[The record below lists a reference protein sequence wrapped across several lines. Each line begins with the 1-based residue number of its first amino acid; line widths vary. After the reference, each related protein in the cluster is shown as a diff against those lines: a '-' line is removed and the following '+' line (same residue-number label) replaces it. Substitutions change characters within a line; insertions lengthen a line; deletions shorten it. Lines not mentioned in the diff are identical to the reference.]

1 MKMEKTASGGIG
13 FCNLLC
19 LVFIVLKLI
28 DVKPVGDW
36 SWWWV
41 LSPIWIPFVVVIII
55 ALLGAIYVTSI
66 SRRR

>member
-1 MKMEKTASGGIG
+1 MEKTASGGIG

-19 LVFIVLKLI
+19 LVFIVLKLT

-41 LSPIWIPFVVVIII
+41 LSPIWIPIAIVIII
-55 ALLGAIYVTSI
+55 ALLGAMYVVSI
-66 SRRR
+66 SHRR

>member
-1 MKMEKTASGGIG
+1 MEKTASGGIG

-19 LVFIVLKLI
+19 LVFIVLKLT

-41 LSPIWIPFVVVIII
+41 LSPIWIPIAIVIVI
-55 ALLGAIYVTSI
+55 ALLGAMYVVSI